1 MVFMSVDEN
10 PQSINDG
17 ALGTV
22 ADPTVQQYIDWPANL
37 HAGGCGFSFCDGHA
51 EIHKWHGSTLL
62 GPFRGSRIG
71 VGNDANN
78 RADFLWLAYHS
89 SARN

>member
-1 MVFMSVDEN
+1 MVFMTVDED

-22 ADPTVQQYIDWPANL
+22 ADVNALRAVDWPAHL
-37 HAGGCGFSFCDGHA
+37 HAGGCGFSFCDAHA
-51 EIHKWHGSTLL
+51 EIHKWKGGIFL
-62 GPFRGSRIG
+62 GPFSPGAI
-71 VGNDANN
+71 VPTTPND
-78 RADFLWLAYHS
+78 RLDFVWLAQHS